1 MADTQLPRARARRRN
16 GWLAVA
22 AGAVVLV
29 GVGGWLAVRS
39 LASDPEGPRATVTTL
54 LDDWRRADV
63 AGVARLT
70 TGPSATV
77 QRTYRDQ
84 ATDLGGGPVRVR
96 LVRLREAG
104 DRATA
109 TYQATFR
116 VAPYA
121 SWSYR
126 GSIAFRRGD
135 HGWRAQWS
143 PTNVHPALTA
153 TTRFHRD
160 QTWAP
165 RAPILAEDGTPLTV
179 DAAVV
184 TVGIEPRRM
193 QSRAATFGAL
203 QQYLGVDPAAAARA
217 VDAPGVRPD
226 YFVAI
231 TTVPDAVYR
240 AVKPQIYPVPGL
252 LFRSSTQRIAAT
264 PQLAAHVVGTTGP
277 ITKELLDQLGPPYDA
292 TDRVGR
298 SGLERAYERRLAGTP
313 SLQIE
318 LVDGTGAV
326 TKRLR
331 TLPGTPPAAVR
342 TSLDLGTQQRA
353 EAALGTTAPAALV
366 AVRPSDG
373 AVRAV
378 VSTPVTDEFDRALD
392 GAYPPGSTFKVVTA
406 TALLRNGV
414 TLDTQATCP
423 ATVTV
428 NGRAFRNFEG
438 ETEPTL
444 SFLHA
449 FAISCNTAFIG
460 LAQHLPDDALATAA
474 ASFGFGT
481 ALHLG
486 LPSRPGSFPA
496 PGDATERAAAAI
508 GQARVTASPVV
519 MAEVA
524 GTVAAGQWHAPTLV
538 LDPAPP
544 SATAPAAL
552 EPAVVAAL
560 RDAMRQVVLDGTG
573 TAAGV
578 AGQTI
583 AGKTGTA
590 EFGNDTPPK
599 THAWFIGFR
608 DDLAFAVIVEGGGVG
623 GRVAAPIA
631 HSFLAA
637 G

>member
-1 MADTQLPRARARRRN
+1 MVAGL
-16 GWLAVA
+16 LVVAVIA
-22 AGAVVLV
+22 
-29 GVGGWLAVRS
+29 GWLAVRA
-39 LASDPEGPRATVTTL
+39 LDPGPEGAHDTVTAL
-54 LDDWRRADV
+54 LAGWRRSDTESI
-63 AGVARLT
+63 ARLT
-70 TGPSATV
+70 TGPAITV
-77 QRTYRDQ
+77 RRTYRDQ
-84 ATDLGGGPVRVR
+84 AADLGGWPTQVR
-96 LVRLREAG
+96 LVTLRESD
-104 DRATA
+104 DRALA
-109 TYQATFR
+109 SYRATFR
-116 VAPYA
+116 VAPKS

-126 GSIAFRRGD
+126 GRIAFRRTEA
-135 HGWRAQWS
+135 GWRAEWS

-160 QTWAP
+160 QTWQP
-165 RAPILAEDGTPLTV
+165 RAAILAEDGTPLTV

-184 TVGIEPRRM
+184 TVGIEPQRM
-193 QSRAATFGAL
+193 KTREETFGAL
-203 QQYLGVDPAAAARA
+203 QTYLGVDPAAAARA
-217 VDAPGVRPD
+217 IDAPGVQPD

-231 TTVPDAVYR
+231 VTVPDAQYR

-252 LFRSSTQRIAAT
+252 VFRSSNQRVAAT

-277 ITKELLDQLGPPYDA
+277 ITKEILDQLGPPYDA
-292 TDRVGR
+292 TSRVGR

-313 SLQIE
+313 SMTIQ
-318 LVDGTGAV
+318 LVDGDGNV
-326 TKRLR
+326 KD
-331 TLPGTPPAAVR
+331 TLQSFPGTAPAAVR
-342 TSLDLGTQQRA
+342 TALDLGTQQRA

-378 VSTPVTDEFDRALD
+378 VSTPVTEEFDRALD
-392 GAYPPGSTFKVVTA
+392 GSYPPGSTFKVVTGA
-406 TALLRNGV
+406 ALLRNGV

-423 ATVTV
+423 ATITV

-444 SFLHA
+444 PFLRA

-460 LAQHLPDDALATAA
+460 LAQKLPDDALGAA
-474 ASFGFGT
+474 ATSFGFGKD
-481 ALHLG
+481 LHLG
-486 LPSRPGSFPA
+486 LATRPGSFPA

-508 GQARVTASPVV
+508 GQAKVTASPVV

-538 LDPAPP
+538 LDPATPTD
-544 SATAPAAL
+544 ATIGPL
-552 EPAVVAAL
+552 EPAVVDAL
-560 RDAMRQVVLDGTG
+560 RRAMRQVVIDGTG
-573 TAAGV
+573 TAAGI

-608 DDLAFAVIVEGGGVG
+608 DDLAFAVVVEGGGVG

-631 HSFLAA
+631 HTFLAA